1 MFFRPISE
9 EFNHYFIYIDQRFLS
24 DHTSLTVK
32 ILIFEENIQT
42 RKYIIVKNSE
52 EENNFVKEVIILIKE
67 LNTIYIY
74 NKENLKSII
83 QEFTNNINDIWF
95 KYSKLVN
102 IMKHSKLQWNENCQN
117 SLETYKNS
125 K

>member
-1 MFFRPISE
+1 M
-9 EFNHYFIYIDQRFLS
+9 
-24 DHTSLTVK
+24 K
-32 ILIFEENIQT
+32 ILISEENIQT

-52 EENNFVKEVIILIKE
+52 EENNFVKEVIILIKG

-102 IMKHSKLQWNENCQN
+102 IMKHSKL
-117 SLETYKNS
+117 
-125 K
+125 